1 LGSGVSSAGFS
12 CLEEIEEV
20 EEAGLEEA
28 VELLVLEEEEEDGV
42 SIVTSFWI
50 CARSKAGDMGD
61 EKRIVTN
68 RSKVKAR

>member
-1 LGSGVSSAGFS
+1 
-12 CLEEIEEV
+12 LEEMEEV

-28 VELLVLEEEEEDGV
+28 VEFLELEEEEDGV

-50 CARSKAGDMGD
+50 CARSKAGDVGD
-61 EKRIVTN
+61 EKRIATN